1 MTGASSVSSGV
12 KLEHISK
19 TFKGTAVLKDVSWDV
34 KKGERVG
41 LVGVNG
47 AGKTTQLKII
57 VGEEDADSGNL
68 IKAKENM
75 KIAFLTQEFEVVAS
89 RTVREE
95 FMSAFAEQMDVSR
108 RLEEVQ
114 KALESSTE
122 DLKLMGKLLD
132 DLDDL
137 QKKAQSLDLYDID
150 VKINKMMPEL
160 GFTPEDSDRLVAS
173 FSGGWQ
179 MRMSLGK
186 ILLQVEVHFAA
197 TFMSR
202 S

>member
-1 MTGASSVSSGV
+1 
-12 KLEHISK
+12 LENIAK
-19 TFKGTAVLKDVSWDV
+19 TFKGVNILKDVSWEV

-57 VGEEDADSGNL
+57 AGEEEADAGSV

-75 KIAFLTQEFEVVAS
+75 KIAFLTQEFEVVPS

-95 FMSAFAEQMDVSR
+95 FMSAFEEQMKVSR

-114 KALESSTE
+114 IALESSVE
-122 DLKLMGKLLD
+122 DMNVMGKLLD
-132 DLDDL
+132 ELDEL
-137 QKKAQSLDLYDID
+137 QKKAQQVDLYDVD
-150 VKINKMMPEL
+150 FKINKMMPEL
-160 GFTPEDSDRLVAS
+160 GFSPEDADRLVAS

-186 ILLQVEVHFAA
+186 ILLQV
-197 TFMSR
+197 R
-202 S
+202 